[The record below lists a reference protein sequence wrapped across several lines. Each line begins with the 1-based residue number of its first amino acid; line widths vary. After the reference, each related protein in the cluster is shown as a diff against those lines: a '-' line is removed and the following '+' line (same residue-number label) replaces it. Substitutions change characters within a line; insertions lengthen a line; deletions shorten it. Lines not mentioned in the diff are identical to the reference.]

1 LSLLS
6 KNLSLLV
13 LWKAFGFRSHHIS
26 HWNWRSKGLNYLAT
40 LASLSFSV
48 KRKIIRPLLSL
59 TPDLDCWEIH
69 NILSLPWFGWRL
81 QFSFEIFSCLEPTWP
96 INFFFI
102 KQFVIPGSF
111 CKKTQSKSKLIKGY
125 TLHKLIFFTST
136 INKGSTSKGR
146 LIAIIIRNEKKLH
159 LIYSSLD
166 FSAEQ

>member
-81 QFSFEIFSCLEPTWP
+81 QFSFEIFFMPWANMT
-96 INFFFI
+96 NQFFFI
-102 KQFVIPGSF
+102 KQFVIF
-111 CKKTQSKSKLIKGY
+111 QAVLANKSKVKVRI
-125 TLHKLIFFTST
+125 HKSQMDSNIALWFSRSQQNEWIHLPMWFNHFQDFFS
-136 INKGSTSKGR
+136 
-146 LIAIIIRNEKKLH
+146 H
-159 LIYSSLD
+159 
-166 FSAEQ
+166 QQ